1 MEVELFGKAYSYGFE
16 KKFCYPVLAI
26 SGKYD
31 GSIHHDLSISV
42 VDVIEL
48 LKPRCFFGFLGLNHP
63 KGIRKSGH
71 LQFHVSRYFCLVCR
85 DAVLRHFVR

>member
-16 KKFCYPVLAI
+16 KKFRYPVLAI

-63 KGIRKSGH
+63 KGIIKSGH
-71 LQFHVSRYFCLVCR
+71 SQFHVSRCFCSVCR
-85 DAVLRHFVR
+85 DAILRYCAR

>member
-16 KKFCYPVLAI
+16 KKVRYPVLAI

-63 KGIRKSGH
+63 KGIIKSGH
-71 LQFHVSRYFCLVCR
+71 SQFHVSRCFCSVCR
-85 DAVLRHFVR
+85 DAILRHCAR